1 MTENKR
7 SARPEKQA
15 RLSAALA
22 CAPGL
27 GGDTLRCSFREIQE
41 IDLLPGEFKM
51 IRVLDLAHNMLQ
63 SLAGIQQF
71 CALHTIILDYNLLD
85 SVQELTHIPANP
97 TLGKLSLVGNPM
109 ALHPNL
115 IPSVLCMFPMLQE
128 INGQGI
134 TQATFQEI
142 ELGETLATSLVP
154 YFYRNERMLIA
165 LDQATKK
172 LNLAFER
179 ASLSG
184 WEGAG
189 RQVAELIDRR
199 RKQMPVFPSLPFA
212 PPEAIAPSTLLSLMS
227 LVETRLQPLFPAVED
242 TYDFEV
248 AKIVHWLYT
257 ELILRLHSSGYYEL
271 HRYLQRRYYN
281 SPTLDEEFDVEFQ
294 EFLLL
299 NPQPAPAFASFPV
312 FSCNSHYL
320 KALYDILE
328 SQIQAYETLLGDYK
342 QLQDSIAL
350 ELEGTIGP
358 ESPPNC
364 LTPPQLPSF
373 LLDKSR
379 DSDVAELFPD
389 EYTFRQRELG
399 KELRRA
405 RGEAIYRL
413 SLQKRLWKVWK
424 SGLEAKKDFAEQ
436 WFRRRTLQQGFSRWK
451 EHWLAALHEEI
462 SPIHPIYILRTA
474 FQSLRHHLRKARRD
488 QMLFTRVYSLSRR
501 YRLQLHYKV
510 WRSLFSLPTAP
521 ASLPSPLQAPNRP
534 CEGGL
539 VKDIDKLLGKIKAVE
554 TSLSVGLGRMKGK
567 GKDGRKAGARKI
579 QPVKANDLHWQIREM
594 APKRKAN

>member
-1 MTENKR
+1 MTESKR
-7 SARPEKQA
+7 SARPDKRA
-15 RLSAALA
+15 RLSATLA
-22 CAPGL
+22 CASNL
-27 GGDTLRCSFREIQE
+27 DRDTLRCSFREIQE
-41 IDLLPGEFKM
+41 IDPLPCDFQM

-63 SLAGIQQF
+63 SLTGIEQF
-71 CALHTIILDYNLLD
+71 SALHTVILDYNLLD
-85 SVQELTHIPANP
+85 SVQELAHIPANL

-115 IPSVLCMFPMLQE
+115 IPSVLRMFPMLKE

-134 TQATFQEI
+134 TEATFQEI
-142 ELGETLATSLVP
+142 ELGETLAMSLVP

-165 LDQATKK
+165 LDQATKH
-172 LNLAFER
+172 LRLTFELA
-179 ASLSG
+179 SVSS

-189 RQVAELIDRR
+189 KQVRELIERG
-199 RKQMPVFPSLPFA
+199 RKRLPVFPSLPFA
-212 PPEAIAPSTLLSLMS
+212 PPEVIVPSTLLSFIS
-227 LVETRLQPLFPAVED
+227 LVETSLQPLFPAVED

-248 AKIVHWLYT
+248 GKIVHWLYT

-281 SPTLDEEFDVEFQ
+281 SPTLDEEFEVEFQ

-299 NPQPAPAFASFPV
+299 NPQQAPTLSSFPI

-328 SQIQAYETLLGDYK
+328 SQVQAYETLLGDYK

-350 ELEGTIGP
+350 ELEDSIGP

-373 LLDKSR
+373 LLETSR
-379 DSDVAELFPD
+379 NGDEEELFPD

-405 RGEAIYRL
+405 RGEAMHRL
-413 SLQKRLWKVWK
+413 LLLQRLWKGWE
-424 SGLEAKKDFAEQ
+424 SGLKGKRDSADQ
-436 WFRRRTLQQGFSRWK
+436 WRRRRTQQQTWNRWK
-451 EHWLAALHEEI
+451 EHWLAALHEEN
-462 SPIHPIYILRTA
+462 SSIHPIYLLRTA
-474 FQSLRHHLRKARRD
+474 FQSLFLHQRRVHRD

-501 YRLQLHYKV
+501 HRLQFHYQI
-510 WRSLFSLPTAP
+510 WRSLFSSPTP
-521 ASLPSPLQAPNRP
+521 HASLPSPLQITSQNRP
-534 CEGGL
+534 CEGEL

-554 TSLSVGLGRMKGK
+554 TSLSRGLGRMKGK
-567 GKDGRKAGARKI
+567 GGRKAVTRKTL
-579 QPVKANDLHWQIREM
+579 PVKANELHWQLRDM
-594 APKRKAN
+594 APKRKAS